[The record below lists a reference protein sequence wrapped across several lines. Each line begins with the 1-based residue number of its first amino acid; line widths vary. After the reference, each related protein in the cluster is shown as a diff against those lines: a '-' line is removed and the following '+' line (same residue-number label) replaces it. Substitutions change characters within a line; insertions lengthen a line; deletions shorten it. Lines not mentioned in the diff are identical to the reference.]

1 LNPRNPPSPHPSA
14 ALARSPRPLPDDLAS
29 SINAAGDRLGVFAHR
44 QFLWYESV
52 PSTNDLAAA
61 LAERGAREGCAVIA
75 DAQSAGR
82 GRQGRPWSSP
92 AGAGIYVSTIL
103 RPPTHALALLTIAA
117 GVAVAEAVQSSTGLD
132 PQLKW
137 PNDVYL
143 GERKVA
149 GLLAEAGSL
158 EEGPEADEGGADRDG
173 PRLTYVVLG
182 IGINVMRAA
191 HPADIAVRASSLE
204 EELGRSVDRGLLLTA
219 CFVSLAAR
227 YEQLL
232 HGRTEGIL
240 SAWRAR
246 SQASFGR
253 PVEFDA
259 GGARRGIAEGIDD
272 SGALLVRT
280 DTGVER
286 IISGEVRWT

>member
-1 LNPRNPPSPHPSA
+1 MRP
-14 ALARSPRPLPDDLAS
+14 PRPLPDDLAG
-29 SINAAGDRLGVFAHR
+29 SINAAGDRLGVFSHR
-44 QFLWYESV
+44 QFLWYDSV

-82 GRQGRPWSSP
+82 GRQGRTWSSP
-92 AGAGIYVSTIL
+92 AGAGLYVSVIL

-132 PQLKW
+132 PRLKW

-143 GERKVA
+143 GERKIA

-158 EEGPEADEGGADRDG
+158 EEGTDTGGEGGEDLDG

-191 HPADIAVRASSLE
+191 HPADVAPRASSLE

-219 CFVSLAAR
+219 SFVNLAAR

-232 HGRTEGIL
+232 QRRTEGIL
-240 SAWRAR
+240 GAWRAR

-259 GGARRGIAEGIDD
+259 GARRGIAEGIDD

-286 IISGEVRWT
+286 VISGEVRWI